1 MEGDF
6 TRNSDDRESAY
17 SGVLMQQGR
26 VQLDADWNEQGAI
39 QTRALRNALRD
50 IIGQHGGPA
59 KDLGFSIAQAG
70 ANSPNLTIG
79 TGVYYVDG
87 IRVVQRDVEAM
98 LPMTGQAQGDYLA
111 FLDVWERH
119 VNVIEDPRL
128 REVALLGPDTATR
141 SEVLWRVRLL
151 KAAGAAPNG
160 EGAASWADDMVQ
172 QHLRARPR
180 LRLAAR
186 ALTSNT
192 DTDPCQ
198 LSPLAQYRGRE
209 NQLYRVQIHD
219 AWPKDAN
226 TGDGG
231 RDPALFTFKWSRDNG
246 SVVFPIVR
254 VAGAESPAAAGDQEI
269 EVTVTVGNLGRDDR
283 FGLVAGDIV
292 EFVHD
297 ALTRET
303 LDHSP
308 LVAEGRDPGRAGLLG
323 RVLAPIDR
331 DDLAVRVAVYAHDIA
346 EITEGTLHP
355 YLRRWD
361 HRPSAKRGLVRGAI
375 PVRQSELGQWLALE
389 NGVEVQFEGP
399 PEQPMQ
405 PEQRAGDYWQIPARV
420 ATGDVIWPT
429 EESGA
434 APERKPVHLTRH
446 GPTHHF
452 APLAIVHWN
461 GSTVTSVFGVR
472 RKFDPIAKQG

>member
-39 QTRALRNALRD
+39 QRRALRQALRD

-59 KDLGFSIAQAG
+59 EDLGFAISDD
-70 ANSPNLTIG
+70 LTIG

-87 IRVVQRDVEAM
+87 IRVVQRDAAATM
-98 LPMTGQAQGDYLA
+98 SMPPRAGAYLA

-119 VNVIEDPRL
+119 VNVVEDPRL

-151 KAAGAAPNG
+151 STTESDGQEFTPQ
-160 EGAASWADDMVQ
+160 WAEDT
-172 QHLRARPR
+172 LNKYLARQEQR
-180 LRLAAR
+180 LRLAAH
-186 ALTSNT
+186 AVTGNT

-219 AWPKDAN
+219 GWPKDAN
-226 TGDGG
+226 SGDGG
-231 RDPALFTFKWSRDNG
+231 RDPLLFTFKWSRDNG
-246 SVVFPIVR
+246 SVVFPTVR
-254 VAGAESPAAAGDQEI
+254 VAGPESPATAGDQEI

-283 FGLVAGDIV
+283 FCLVAGDIV

-303 LDHSP
+303 LDDSP
-308 LVAEGRDPGRAGLLG
+308 LVPEGRDPGRAGLLG

-331 DDLAVRVAVYAHDIA
+331 DDLSVRVAVYAKDIT

-361 HRPSAKRGLVRGAI
+361 HRPSAKRGLVRGAV
-375 PVRQSELGQWLALE
+375 PVRQSNLNEWLPLE
-389 NGVEVQFEGP
+389 NGVEVRFEGP
-399 PEQPMQ
+399 TGKNKDA
-405 PEQRAGDYWQIPARV
+405 EQRAGDYWQIPARV

-429 EESGA
+429 EDGGTGH
-434 APERKPVHLTRH
+434 ERMPVPLTRH
-446 GPTHHF
+446 GPIHHF
-452 APLAIVHWN
+452 APLAIVAWN
-461 GSTVTSVFGVR
+461 GSNVSVVRVR
-472 RKFDPIAKQG
+472 RTFESIAKPE